1 MIGKCDVCGKENIK
15 TIRVNTGQRVCH
27 KHYRQYRK
35 FGKFL
40 DNNPRTISDR
50 NEYHI
55 CGDITYIDLYNINC
69 EVVAQA
75 IIDTEDLD
83 KVKDIKWKLSTTG
96 YAMNTQKGGIENR
109 RPNLHMSRV
118 IYGEDKLNSELFV
131 DHINHNT
138 LDNRKCNLRAATKSQ
153 NAMNSIKM
161 GNPSNNI
168 IPGVYLTESGSYS
181 ATIKHIQQT
190 YYLGT
195 YDTFENAAYARW
207 IAEVLLFGEFQYNK
221 TPPDIP
227 IDDACL
233 ITLYVYNV
241 ILKRIEADIDEL
253 CYY

>member
-1 MIGKCDVCGKENIK
+1 MTGNCDVCGRYCNRLIGTNNGYK
-15 TIRVNTGQRVCH
+15 VCN
-27 KHYRQYRK
+27 KHYSQYKK

-40 DNNPRTISDR
+40 DNNPRTIYDP

-69 EVVAQA
+69 EVIAQV

-83 KVKDIKWKLSTTG
+83 KVKDIKWKLSWNG
-96 YAMNTQKGGIENR
+96 YAMNTPKSG
-109 RPNLHMSRV
+109 PATHMSRV
-118 IYGEDKLNSELFV
+118 IYGEDKLNNELFV

-138 LDNRKCNLRAATKSQ
+138 LDNRKCNLRAANKSQ

-168 IPGVYLTESGSYS
+168 IPGVSLTESGIYKVS
-181 ATIKHIQQT
+181 IKHMQQT
-190 YYLGT
+190 FYLGT
-195 YDTFENAAYARW
+195 YSTFEKAAYARW

-253 CYY
+253 CYH

>member
-1 MIGKCDVCGKENIK
+1 MTGNCDICGRYCENIYCSYGK
-15 TIRVNTGQRVCH
+15 HLCS
-27 KHYRQYRK
+27 KHYFQYRK
-35 FGKFL
+35 HGKFL

-55 CGDITYIDLYNINC
+55 CGDITYIDLYNIKC

-83 KVKDIKWKLSTTG
+83 KVKDIKWKLSNSG
-96 YAMNTQKGGIENR
+96 YAMNTPKSG
-109 RPNLHMSRV
+109 PATHMSRV
-118 IYGEDKLNSELFV
+118 IYGEDKLNNELFV

-181 ATIKHIQQT
+181 ATIKHMQQT

-253 CYY
+253 CYH

>member
-1 MIGKCDVCGKENIK
+1 MTGNCDVCGRYCDRLIGTNNGYK
-15 TIRVNTGQRVCH
+15 VCN
-27 KHYRQYRK
+27 KHYRQYKK

-40 DNNPRTISDR
+40 DNNRRTISDR

-55 CGDITYIDLYNINC
+55 CGDITYIDLYNIKC

-118 IYGEDKLNSELFV
+118 IYGEDKLNNELFV

-138 LDNRKCNLRAATKSQ
+138 LDNRKCNLRAVTKSQ
-153 NAMNSIKM
+153 NAMNSGYVENSSKSGARGIQLRNNRYYAWIKIDRSVINL
-161 GNPSNNI
+161 GN
-168 IPGVYLTESGSYS
+168 YTTLEY
-181 ATIKHIQQT
+181 A
-190 YYLGT
+190 L
-195 YDTFENAAYARW
+195 YARW
-207 IAEVLLFGEFQYNK
+207 IAEIILFGEFQYNK

-253 CYY
+253 CYH

>member
-1 MIGKCDVCGKENIK
+1 MTGNCDICGRYCENIYCSYGK
-15 TIRVNTGQRVCH
+15 HLCS
-27 KHYRQYRK
+27 KHYFQYRK
-35 FGKFL
+35 HGKFL

-55 CGDITYIDLYNINC
+55 CGDITYIDLYNIKC
-69 EVVAQA
+69 EVIAQV

-83 KVKDIKWKLSTTG
+83 KVKDIKWKLSNSG
-96 YAMNTQKGGIENR
+96 YAMNTPKSG
-109 RPNLHMSRV
+109 PATHMSRV
-118 IYGEDKLNSELFV
+118 IYGEDKLNNELFV

-161 GNPSNNI
+161 GNPSKNI
-168 IPGVYLTESGSYS
+168 IPGVYSVNSGNYS
-181 ATIKHIQQT
+181 ASIKYMQQDF
-190 YYLGT
+190 YLGT
-195 YDTFENAAYARW
+195 YSTFEKAAYARW
-207 IAEVLLFGEFQYNK
+207 IAEVILFGEFQYNK
-221 TPPDIP
+221 TPPEIS

-253 CYY
+253 CYH

>member
-1 MIGKCDVCGKENIK
+1 MTGNCDICGRYCENIYCSYGK
-15 TIRVNTGQRVCH
+15 HLCS
-27 KHYRQYRK
+27 KHYFQYRK
-35 FGKFL
+35 HGKFL

-55 CGDITYIDLYNINC
+55 CGDITYIDLYNIKC
-69 EVVAQA
+69 EVIAQV

-83 KVKDIKWKLSTTG
+83 KVKDIKWKLSNSG
-96 YAMNTQKGGIENR
+96 YSMNTPKSG
-109 RPNLHMSRV
+109 PATHMSRV

-181 ATIKHIQQT
+181 ATIKHMQQT

-253 CYY
+253 CYH

>member
-1 MIGKCDVCGKENIK
+1 MTGNCDICGRYCENIYCSYGK
-15 TIRVNTGQRVCH
+15 HLCS
-27 KHYRQYRK
+27 KHYFQYRK
-35 FGKFL
+35 HGKFL

-55 CGDITYIDLYNINC
+55 CGDITYIDLYNIKC
-69 EVVAQA
+69 EVIAQV

-83 KVKDIKWKLSTTG
+83 KVKDIKWKLSNSG
-96 YAMNTQKGGIENR
+96 YAMNTPKSG
-109 RPNLHMSRV
+109 PATHMSRV
-118 IYGEDKLNSELFV
+118 IYGEDKLNNELFV

-181 ATIKHIQQT
+181 ATIKHMQQT

-207 IAEVLLFGEFQYNK
+207 IAEVLLFGELQYNK

-253 CYY
+253 CYH

>member
-1 MIGKCDVCGKENIK
+1 MTGNCDICGRYCENIYCSYGK
-15 TIRVNTGQRVCH
+15 HLCS
-27 KHYRQYRK
+27 KHYFQYRK
-35 FGKFL
+35 HGKFL

-55 CGDITYIDLYNINC
+55 CGDITYIDLYNIKC
-69 EVVAQA
+69 EVIAQV

-83 KVKDIKWKLSTTG
+83 KVKDIKWKLSNSG
-96 YAMNTQKGGIENR
+96 YAMNTPKSG
-109 RPNLHMSRV
+109 PATHMSRV
-118 IYGEDKLNSELFV
+118 IYGEDKLNNELFV

-181 ATIKHIQQT
+181 ATIKHMQQT

-253 CYY
+253 CYH

>member
-1 MIGKCDVCGKENIK
+1 MTGNCDICGRYCENIYCSYGK
-15 TIRVNTGQRVCH
+15 HLCS
-27 KHYRQYRK
+27 KHYFQYRK
-35 FGKFL
+35 HGKFL

-55 CGDITYIDLYNINC
+55 CGDITYIDLYNIKC
-69 EVVAQA
+69 EVIAQV

-83 KVKDIKWKLSTTG
+83 KVKDIKWKLSNSG
-96 YAMNTQKGGIENR
+96 YAMNTPKSG
-109 RPNLHMSRV
+109 PTTHMSRV

-168 IPGVYLTESGSYS
+168 IPGVYLTESGNYS
-181 ATIKHIQQT
+181 ATIKHMQQT

-253 CYY
+253 CYH